1 MHLLTKYSL
10 ESGQKIGKIHVYE
23 KYYPLPINKYIII
36 QPWSKPSKNY
46 SYWDEILS
54 ILYPILNKNNIYIVQ
69 VGGEKEEPLKFCI
82 NTQGTTSFGQ
92 LEYLISKSMLVLST
106 DSISAHLAGHYNK
119 HLVTLI
125 SNNYSS
131 AVKPFFGEQN
141 KQIILEPLVRNELKP
156 LFTDNENGKKQI
168 DTIPP
173 ELIINSVL
181 KLLNLGENFNYK
193 SISIGSN
200 YNNKGVE
207 SLCDDVIDVNKI
219 GCALIGMRMDY
230 NYNLNVL
237 TKQLSFSKCHII
249 TKKEIP
255 IDILNNFKNNITGV
269 VYEITENHNPNF
281 IKNLIDLKI
290 PYQLVSNLTEE
301 KIDLI
306 KLDYMDYGIIYQINN
321 SKIKDKIKNQKE
333 KVFYKSSKL
342 LISKGKFYQT
352 YCDYL
357 NGRNFNPMNIQLQEI
372 IDKNIEELY
381 SESHSCIFYIKS

>member
-219 GCALIGMRMDY
+219 GCALIGMRIFCSCRK
-230 NYNLNVL
+230 
-237 TKQLSFSKCHII
+237 TRC
-249 TKKEIP
+249 
-255 IDILNNFKNNITGV
+255 
-269 VYEITENHNPNF
+269 
-281 IKNLIDLKI
+281 
-290 PYQLVSNLTEE
+290 
-301 KIDLI
+301 
-306 KLDYMDYGIIYQINN
+306 IN
-321 SKIKDKIKNQKE
+321 
-333 KVFYKSSKL
+333 
-342 LISKGKFYQT
+342 
-352 YCDYL
+352 
-357 NGRNFNPMNIQLQEI
+357 RA
-372 IDKNIEELY
+372 
-381 SESHSCIFYIKS
+381 